1 MTLIDFYVLS
11 ASDDKSRWQFACRLA
26 EKAVSRGNKVLI
38 ATQDEAASRAV
49 DELLWTQRPES
60 FVPHHIVGQNTD
72 GQSTDAPTAKPPV
85 VITHDLD
92 DIDHHDVLVNIR
104 TTRPEQFSRFD
115 RLAEIVIQQPEV
127 LENTRQSY
135 AFYKQRGYPVQTHKL

>member
-1 MTLIDFYVLS
+1 MTRIDFYVLP

-26 EKAVSRGNKVLI
+26 EKAVSMGNKVMI
-38 ATQDEAASRAV
+38 ATEDEAASLAV
-49 DELLWTQRPES
+49 DDMLWTQRPES
-60 FVPHHIVGQNTD
+60 FVPHKIVAEQA
-72 GQSTDAPTAKPPV
+72 DASDAAASQKPPV
-85 VITHDLD
+85 VITHKLD

-104 TTRPEQFSRFD
+104 STRPEQFSRFD

>member
-1 MTLIDFYVLS
+1 MTRIDFYVLS

-104 TTRPEQFSRFD
+104 FD